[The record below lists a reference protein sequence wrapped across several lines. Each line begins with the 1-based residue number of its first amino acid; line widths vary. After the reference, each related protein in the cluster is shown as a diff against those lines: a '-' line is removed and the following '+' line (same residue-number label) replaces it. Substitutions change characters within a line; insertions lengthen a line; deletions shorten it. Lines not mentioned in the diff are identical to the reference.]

1 MATITSVAVIGVALL
16 TTVFVVHLGL
26 IVIMTVEA
34 VEHRAVGRVGVTGG
48 AIIPLIVVCPAEDR
62 EKLCVMI
69 NELPFET
76 GRMTIV
82 AGGAGVCVAR
92 HIAVDTICFGAAMT
106 VETVENLAVIGHSVA
121 IGAVRPFAGMCAGE
135 YRKELTVVSGE
146 LSFLA
151 TGMTEVTVIAVV
163 YISCHV
169 AVCAISDRFLV
180 AQQTVDRFAIS
191 GCGMAFLTAAPLSF
205 VRTREYRKE
214 LNVVAGELTL
224 LTVWMTKI
232 AVFAVVSIPAHVSMR
247 SIHGRLVVLMT
258 GQAIYMLPDR
268 RNSMAGSTGIP
279 LILVATRKNRKVNRV
294 VSDEVPFLPGRMT
307 EITVA
312 AVVSVAGDTVV
323 GFIHL
328 RSGMIMTN
336 QTSKSLKAVG
346 VSMAGGAV
354 VPL

>member
-1 MATITSVAVIGVALL
+1 MAGCAVVPLVVVL
-16 TTVFVVHLGL
+16 TT
-26 IVIMTVEA
+26 
-34 VEHRAVGRVGVTGG
+34 
-48 AIIPLIVVCPAEDR
+48 EDR

-135 YRKELTVVSGE
+135 YRKEL
-146 LSFLA
+146 
-151 TGMTEVTVIAVV
+151 
-163 YISCHV
+163 
-169 AVCAISDRFLV
+169 
-180 AQQTVDRFAIS
+180 
-191 GCGMAFLTAAPLSF
+191 
-205 VRTREYRKE
+205 
-214 LNVVAGELTL
+214 NVVAGELTL

-232 AVFAVVSIPAHVSMR
+232 AVLRVVGISCHAPVVGVGIGPIVLMAPEAINLLPLGRIRMTTVAFAPLASMSTSEDRKELSIVSGKLPFETGRVTEIAIFAVVSIPAHVSMR

-294 VSDEVPFLPGRMT
+294 VSDEAPLLPGRMT